1 MKAKLALSILL
12 VAVLALVGTGCGL
25 GGDKVTGGGRFT
37 DGLTDHKITFAFNAQ
52 PLDPL
57 KEDPGY
63 PFIKAKGQFQLVD
76 HDAKTR
82 IHGTF
87 NGTYIV
93 PSEGASWFMG
103 TCSVNG
109 EDDVYFEITALD
121 DDKAGLDV
129 GDGIFI
135 KVGYPF
141 PFLTYAG
148 YLEGGNIQVHKTKK
162 VK

>member
-1 MKAKLALSILL
+1 MKRKLALSILL
-12 VAVLALVGTGCGL
+12 VAVLALVGTGCV

-37 DGLTDHKITFAFNAQ
+37 DGLTGHKITFGFNAQ
-52 PLDPL
+52 PVPVDELN
-57 KEDPGY
+57 GSV
-63 PFIKAKGQFQLVD
+63 FVKAKGQFQLVD
-76 HDAKTR
+76 HDAKSR

-87 NGTYIV
+87 TGTYIV
-93 PSEGASWFMG
+93 PSEYASWFSG
-103 TCSVNG
+103 RCSVNG
-109 EDDVYFEITALD
+109 EDDVYFEVTAAD
-121 DDKAGLDV
+121 DDKSGLGV